1 MLEIQWSDNVK
12 ARIVE
17 EKQQNNHRFDKSK
30 KKVRSQE
37 AFYNYLKGK

>member
-12 ARIVE
+12 ARVMDADQ
-17 EKQQNNHRFDKSK
+17 KNNHRSDKSK

-37 AFYNYLKGK
+37 TFYNYLKGK